1 MPIMIIY
8 FGRILKVMMILGD
21 DRDDIFQLK
30 HFQQPSILTILHSYF
45 WKTHTNT
52 FLERRSIGR
61 RYELSR
67 ILPFDALHFLII
79 VSRAN
84 LCCEY
89 YRVKELLYFSHLWQK
104 LVLFAFQ
111 EWHTIQVD
119 GEEEKE
125 KEENIYIY
133 IYFDTL
139 RLCRIKSV
147 GRYAHSE
154 SIHAVTWNPDMQ
166 DDYALLGNVLIIV
179 YEIIRDIHIY
189 IFI

>member
-1 MPIMIIY
+1 M
-8 FGRILKVMMILGD
+8 GKKRK
-21 DRDDIFQLK
+21 RK
-30 HFQQPSILTILHSYF
+30 
-45 WKTHTNT
+45 K
-52 FLERRSIGR
+52 R
-61 RYELSR
+61 
-67 ILPFDALHFLII
+67 
-79 VSRAN
+79 
-84 LCCEY
+84 
-89 YRVKELLYFSHLWQK
+89 
-104 LVLFAFQ
+104 
-111 EWHTIQVD
+111 
-119 GEEEKE
+119 
-125 KEENIYIY
+125 IYIY